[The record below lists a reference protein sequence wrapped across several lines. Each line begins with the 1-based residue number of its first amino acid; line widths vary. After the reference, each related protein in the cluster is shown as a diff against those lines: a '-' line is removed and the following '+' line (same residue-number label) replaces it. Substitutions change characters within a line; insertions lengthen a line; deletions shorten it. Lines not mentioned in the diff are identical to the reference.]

1 MEAHKIY
8 NVFGPTNRPSSYQNT
23 NKYPII
29 PDLFTSQIFRVLQNL
44 SLSLSLCNS
53 LSQSLQHE
61 QIGPA
66 SGSQEVNF
74 SISLSLSLICNLF
87 QGFSFNFIVF
97 TIQILIFF
105 FRCFFRYMDK
115 KLQSTFLFAL
125 HEFSALYF
133 FFLFLF
139 FFKFYFFN
147 LAVLFSL
154 ILLQNLGKEKINV
167 YVLHYIQE
175 LNYRKKKI
183 IAA

>member
-66 SGSQEVNF
+66 SGSQEVNL

-97 TIQILIFF
+97 TIQILNFF
-105 FRCFFRYMDK
+105 FVVLSDTWTRSSRVRFFLLSMNS
-115 KLQSTFLFAL
+115 LPCISFF
-125 HEFSALYF
+125 FFF
-133 FFLFLF
+133 FFLNFI
-139 FFKFYFFN
+139 
-147 LAVLFSL
+147 FS
-154 ILLQNLGKEKINV
+154 ISRFCS
-167 YVLHYIQE
+167 H
-175 LNYRKKKI
+175 
-183 IAA
+183 

>member
-8 NVFGPTNRPSSYQNT
+8 NIFGPTNRPTSSYQNT
-23 NKYPII
+23 NKYSII

-66 SGSQEVNF
+66 SGSQEVNL
-74 SISLSLSLICNLF
+74 SISLSHLQFVLGFLF
-87 QGFSFNFIVF
+87 QFHCFYNLDSN
-97 TIQILIFF
+97 FF
-105 FRCFFRYMDK
+105 FRCFVRYMDK

-139 FFKFYFFN
+139 FFLNFI
-147 LAVLFSL
+147 FS
-154 ILLQNLGKEKINV
+154 ISRFCS
-167 YVLHYIQE
+167 H
-175 LNYRKKKI
+175 
-183 IAA
+183 